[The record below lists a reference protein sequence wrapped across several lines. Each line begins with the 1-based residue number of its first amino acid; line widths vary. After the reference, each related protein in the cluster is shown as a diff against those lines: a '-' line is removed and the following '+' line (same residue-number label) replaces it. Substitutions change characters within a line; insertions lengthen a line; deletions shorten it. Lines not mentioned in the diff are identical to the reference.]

1 MLEHCNNRLV
11 TRQDIRMN
19 EERNFT
25 PDVVVIPPVDV
36 AIGLFD
42 HCRASGS
49 LHSVMCE
56 QIFPSPD
63 AFSRLRLKEYNVMG
77 NFNPMFSGD
86 RHSLLNCTLRSA
98 LRFFST
104 LPSAPVRRGGMFAV
118 PK

>member
-1 MLEHCNNRLV
+1 ML
-11 TRQDIRMN
+11 
-19 EERNFT
+19 
-25 PDVVVIPPVDV
+25 VISPVDV

-49 LHSVMCE
+49 LHSVMGE

-98 LRFFST
+98 LVSSPLYLRLLSGEAECSLCGNAKGLFYH
-104 LPSAPVRRGGMFAV
+104 
-118 PK
+118 